1 MSGSFLQDAL
11 IYLATAAI
19 FVPIARKLGL
29 GSILGYLLGGI
40 LIGRSFW
47 ALSAKKERTLCTL
60 PNSAW

>member
-40 LIGRSFW
+40 LIGPFF
-47 ALSAKKERTLCTL
+47 LGFVGEEGKDICTL